1 MRSDSSFKALTVH
14 ARGSDF
20 LAAEGDAGAARVT
33 ERVLHVEVLPSERP
47 NATDGIRGTK
57 FKIMGVTAC

>member
-20 LAAEGDAGAARVT
+20 LAAEGDAGAARVM
-33 ERVLHVEVLPSERP
+33 EHLLHVEVLPSERP
-47 NATDGIRGTK
+47 NATDGIQGTK